1 MNIKNLFLLVISIFL
16 VINCS
21 HTKEEKKQF
30 IEKKI
35 QKTIDKNAKKHNE
48 LIIPQFLLDGEYKID
63 GE

>member
-1 MNIKNLFLLVISIFL
+1 MSIKNIFL
-16 VINCS
+16 IFISVVFVANCS
-21 HTKEEKKQF
+21 HTKGEKKQF

-48 LIIPQFLLDGEYKID
+48 LIIPQFLLDGKYKID